1 MDGDAQTSA
10 SVDEDLVKQPLM
22 EPRSADSAAAGWS
35 MWLGYSPREK
45 YDDDDDDDDLVVDP
59 LSKHEANGKTEQ
71 PDEEDEDKAP
81 LGLLMG
87 VKDFQLAF
95 RLCQMTLIYEPTN
108 PEASEILPLLQQ
120 KLLEG
125 KHRFL
130 WNTSVPR
137 LYWECI
143 LLSSEQGTEES
154 SEEEDDS
161 ERDERSSCTPTSSC
175 SSSSSDT
182 DEERRDPDDDEQ
194 EKHA

>member
-1 MDGDAQTSA
+1 MDGDGQTSA

-22 EPRSADSAAAGWS
+22 EPRSADSAAS
-35 MWLGYSPREK
+35 
-45 YDDDDDDDDLVVDP
+45 
-59 LSKHEANGKTEQ
+59 ANGKNEQ

-87 VKDFQLAF
+87 FIRALKNKDFQLAF

-120 KLLEG
+120 KLLE
-125 KHRFL
+125 
-130 WNTSVPR
+130 
-137 LYWECI
+137 
-143 LLSSEQGTEES
+143 EQGTEES

>member
-1 MDGDAQTSA
+1 MSTDPSSISWVCQVGNLHSLLIA
-10 SVDEDLVKQPLM
+10 LVFF
-22 EPRSADSAAAGWS
+22 
-35 MWLGYSPREK
+35 SP
-45 YDDDDDDDDLVVDP
+45 
-59 LSKHEANGKTEQ
+59 A
-71 PDEEDEDKAP
+71 
-81 LGLLMG
+81 
-87 VKDFQLAF
+87 
-95 RLCQMTLIYEPTN
+95 LIYEPTN

-161 ERDERSSCTPTSSC
+161 ERDERSSCTSTSSC

-194 EKHA
+194 EKHVWTSCRCSGIMVCFDCNNPIVHSSLTCKYLFEVLQNFNKNLVFPAKRLLKSKT